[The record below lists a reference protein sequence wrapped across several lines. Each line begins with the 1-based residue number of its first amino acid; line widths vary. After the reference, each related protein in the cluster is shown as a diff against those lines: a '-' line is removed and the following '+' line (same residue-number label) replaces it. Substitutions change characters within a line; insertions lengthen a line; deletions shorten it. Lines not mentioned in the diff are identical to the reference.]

1 VPSGF
6 INSAV
11 SMIAINQN
19 GCVSDT
25 VTFNLTIYNEL
36 PFITPTGPFCS
47 NDEFTTLSATPIGG
61 VFSGNGIVGN
71 DFYPSNAD
79 TLNNIITYS
88 YTQSGCVFNTTT
100 NIIVYERPILSQI
113 LPYNEFFELCDGD
126 SIPSVYTTISTV
138 PGGYNEWS
146 LSGNLTESN
155 NFNVTWNTFGTFV
168 LSVINYVNGCVSPEQ
183 QTTITIVECPQMLIY
198 IPNTFTPDGDELNNV
213 WLPIFTSGFDPF
225 NFHLQ
230 VYNRWGEVIW
240 ESHNHTEGWD
250 GTFNN
255 TIVPMGIYAWKVNFG
270 VIGNDDKK
278 VLFGNVNLLR

>member
-1 VPSGF
+1 
-6 INSAV
+6 
-11 SMIAINQN
+11 
-19 GCVSDT
+19 
-25 VTFNLTIYNEL
+25 
-36 PFITPTGPFCS
+36 
-47 NDEFTTLSATPIGG
+47 
-61 VFSGNGIVGN
+61 
-71 DFYPSNAD
+71 
-79 TLNNIITYS
+79 
-88 YTQSGCVFNTTT
+88 
-100 NIIVYERPILSQI
+100 
-113 LPYNEFFELCDGD
+113 
-126 SIPSVYTTISTV
+126 
-138 PGGYNEWS
+138 
-146 LSGNLTESN
+146 
-155 NFNVTWNTFGTFV
+155 
-168 LSVINYVNGCVSPEQ
+168 
-183 QTTITIVECPQMLIY
+183 MLIY